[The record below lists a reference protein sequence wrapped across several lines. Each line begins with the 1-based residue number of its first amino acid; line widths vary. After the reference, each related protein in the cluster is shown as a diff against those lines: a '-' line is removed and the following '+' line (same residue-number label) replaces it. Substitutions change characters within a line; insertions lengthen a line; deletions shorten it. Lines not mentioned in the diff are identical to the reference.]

1 MNKIYIGYSVL
12 YLCIDLKLV
21 VSLFLLAA
29 VTKRTLPRSP
39 QPGLTGCQ
47 EGYVDIISL
56 SCVNLCIYLSCC

>member
-1 MNKIYIGYSVL
+1 MGYSVL
-12 YLCIDLKLV
+12 YLCIDLKLM
-21 VSLFLLAA
+21 VSLVLLAA

-56 SCVNLCIYLSCC
+56 SLCKFVYIFHVAIVL